1 MYLQKS
7 FYAAA
12 DNCPA
17 TFIPSSST
25 MSQVFTTCELPI
37 NYELPSGSELPLKLS
52 GKAKSVEQAN
62 NKSYAQVKIARSSS
76 AEHIAAGMEFDLT
89 YITER
94 LICASFPSNSSDE
107 AYKNSLHE
115 IARMLKCKHGDNYLV
130 INFSGSCEEIGHL
143 NTQVVQF
150 GWPLQHAPHLDILC
164 SICKAVDTWLSQH
177 PQHVAVLHCKGDL
190 GSAAIVVAAYMYYS
204 AMCASADQALDRFAM
219 KRFYEDKLAV
229 VIQPSQRRYVDY
241 FHGLLSGTILMNSNP
256 IFLHRVILHQ
266 VLGQKPGGR
275 VFLRVYQGLQ
285 PCYTSP
291 IYSRMDATA
300 CDKLC
305 ITIFPMLKLKGDI
318 LVKCYQKIAGGRQ
331 VIFRMQFHTCVVQGP
346 DLLLGKKELD
356 EACTDLLFP
365 LDGKVELLF
374 SSSSA
379 VATTSKAF
387 LQNDRSIT
395 VDHSSLDPIL
405 RYDSYVDL
413 SLLLDAGG
421 KHVDPQRS
429 ASRGLC
435 TPKKGTVPHARGPT
449 AIEATEHALSL
460 SSDSGHSS
468 VSGRISDELRPQVS
482 LLPRPPSSQGHNIG
496 DGHHTQSPLTPQ
508 EQSDLDD
515 LLKGLGLETNGMR
528 PGSPHTGGPPAC
540 STQIDPENEAHFGS
554 GPCCQKIQAQVHF
567 ENSSTFLAE
576 RETDIL
582 DDELLP
588 PHDLHSV
595 DSLGTLSSTEGGNT
609 SGPCGGL
616 CNATGSSN
624 GGDVGLVR
632 DSHKTS
638 QCSLLSDSTGYN
650 TVEEPHEGSHSLGIN
665 GASCPTLGGTPRT
678 SNKEPGGDVIGSQAV
693 VVSQGSRTS
702 PICYG
707 HTIAFEEE
715 ESSSTYSW
723 VQQQQQQQNKHY
735 RQGMMELS
743 NNFPQSSQY
752 HSDNPSNV
760 ILPNHEAKI
769 IGHQEI
775 SNMKQHIVPK
785 HQEPPHSILIPPAPL
800 RGSSSHGAT
809 QHSLEETPWPVVSSG
824 STNAGW
830 RGSPE
835 GLPPVHRLLSPIQ
848 QDLEQSMETLNMLIM
863 DLDIGFIPA
872 SASVSHDTLPM
883 PSTVET
889 WDSSASSAVA
899 TPPMTGA
906 EYKSTALTCSQG
918 TVGLGQQASKSFGTT
933 GIAKA
938 VTSSSGSMAQT
949 CVTGERAKDWD
960 ASYRMLA
967 GLDSRQRTALIERG
981 PSPWNASNGE
991 DNSRARSSNVHSPV
1005 RSISP
1010 EVVNIIAANPGGRPR
1025 QRNLHSY
1032 KEAFD
1037 EAEPDGNSPPRTS
1050 RSPEARSPVGLA
1062 ETPLSALK
1070 LKPHNLTEIH
1080 LSMSSE
1086 HGDLGSDNMKMTCH
1100 EPRSYVSTVARTAQV
1115 GVNSSQQ
1122 PRPCIEQTSA
1132 QIYCDQKLR
1141 PGDSETSWIQRMPK
1155 ELTASAPGSTTL
1167 DGLVCRSGSTPY
1179 ISTPQHLTSQYKLA
1193 SRYELPDEKK
1203 TPSSKA
1209 INVMQHGPQ
1218 QVNGGVGQ
1226 QSLVFENIEGKPQT
1240 LMAYPGTLSPDQG
1253 RQMASSNKE
1262 SPAFCMQ
1269 LPGTSGGHAGYAT
1282 VQQANH
1288 SPYHK
1293 SLSRSS
1299 PFSSQQP
1306 QSQTHKVVVNSQL
1319 PQCLTYN
1326 GTSHVGDSRNLTR
1339 DYSTPTVIPH
1349 SSHKQH
1355 DSATNSEIIVFN
1367 QQASSS
1373 PADDFSSIH
1382 SSPIGL
1388 QLSTSPYNDST
1399 AFSARTASPLSS
1411 YSSSNPP
1418 TPGFP
1423 YRPSVAAS
1431 QTSLYSI
1438 LSNSPRTTHRTFASM
1453 TPPSP
1458 VSSHRKVSLASS
1470 SPAGSPASPSFS
1482 GRSLQANTPLD
1493 GSHAPLSRHASGGL
1507 LLSGTNAYNSTA
1519 PLSYTLIQDRSPPRG
1534 HTPRTP
1540 LSGQTS
1546 LPEHLLQASY
1556 SDGELAGSSRDG
1568 GTVNADWTAMM
1579 QPALP
1584 EKRNGSMLSDRSV
1597 MASPSTYGVDTS
1609 LESHAKFVQATS
1621 NFWYKPDISREEAIN
1636 MLKDREPGAFVIR
1649 VSSSFRGAYGLAMK
1663 VASPPSSAIAQGK
1676 KGDPSCNELVRHFLI
1691 ESTNMGV
1698 RLKGC
1703 PNEPVF
1709 GSLCALVYQ
1718 HSTVP
1723 LALPCKLVI
1732 PENDPSDKSS
1742 SNSAAELLKQGAACN
1757 VFYLNTVEMES
1768 LTGSHAI
1775 AKAASETLNMSPRPV
1790 PTTVHFKVSAQGIT
1804 LTDNQRRLFFRRHY
1818 PVASITFCDVDP
1830 ERRPWTTQDSVT
1842 GAKIFGFVARKPGS
1856 STDNDCHLFA
1866 ELEPEQPASA
1876 IVNFVSR
1883 VLLGSQKL

>member
-1 MYLQKS
+1 M
-7 FYAAA
+7 AV
-12 DNCPA
+12 
-17 TFIPSSST
+17 SSSRPYESVT
-25 MSQVFTTCELPI
+25 NTAVHLIEQHLCEELNIPKLERAAVDNLHRNFERLLNPVSLRTGPGGPCAGNTCLGVR
-37 NYELPSGSELPLKLS
+37 SVC
-52 GKAKSVEQAN
+52 GKQAL
-62 NKSYAQVKIARSSS
+62 ARSSLTPA
-76 AEHIAAGMEFDLT
+76 AERELYKSSNGGSQVAHCDIASITALFSEEMLT
-89 YITER
+89 Q
-94 LICASFPSNSSDE
+94 ASFW
-107 AYKNSLHE
+107 
-115 IARMLKCKHGDNYLV
+115 
-130 INFSGSCEEIGHL
+130 F
-143 NTQVVQF
+143 
-150 GWPLQHAPHLDILC
+150 
-164 SICKAVDTWLSQH
+164 
-177 PQHVAVLHCKGDL
+177 
-190 GSAAIVVAAYMYYS
+190 
-204 AMCASADQALDRFAM
+204 
-219 KRFYEDKLAV
+219 
-229 VIQPSQRRYVDY
+229 
-241 FHGLLSGTILMNSNP
+241 LL
-256 IFLHRVILHQ
+256 
-266 VLGQKPGGR
+266 
-275 VFLRVYQGLQ
+275 Y
-285 PCYTSP
+285 
-291 IYSRMDATA
+291 
-300 CDKLC
+300 
-305 ITIFPMLKLKGDI
+305 
-318 LVKCYQKIAGGRQ
+318 
-331 VIFRMQFHTCVVQGP
+331 
-346 DLLLGKKELD
+346 
-356 EACTDLLFP
+356 
-365 LDGKVELLF
+365 
-374 SSSSA
+374 
-379 VATTSKAF
+379 
-387 LQNDRSIT
+387 
-395 VDHSSLDPIL
+395 
-405 RYDSYVDL
+405 
-413 SLLLDAGG
+413 
-421 KHVDPQRS
+421 VDPQRS

-496 DGHHTQSPLTPQ
+496 DSHHTQSPLTPQ

-632 DSHKTS
+632 DSHKTG

-650 TVEEPHEGSHSLGIN
+650 TVEEPHEGSHFLGIN
-665 GASCPTLGGTPRT
+665 GASCPTLRGTPRT

-863 DLDIGFIPA
+863 YLDIGFIPA

-949 CVTGERAKDWD
+949 CVTGERAKDSD

-967 GLDSRQRTALIERG
+967 A
-981 PSPWNASNGE
+981 
-991 DNSRARSSNVHSPV
+991 
-1005 RSISP
+1005 
-1010 EVVNIIAANPGGRPR
+1010 
-1025 QRNLHSY
+1025 
-1032 KEAFD
+1032 
-1037 EAEPDGNSPPRTS
+1037 
-1050 RSPEARSPVGLA
+1050 
-1062 ETPLSALK
+1062 
-1070 LKPHNLTEIH
+1070 
-1080 LSMSSE
+1080 
-1086 HGDLGSDNMKMTCH
+1086 
-1100 EPRSYVSTVARTAQV
+1100 
-1115 GVNSSQQ
+1115 
-1122 PRPCIEQTSA
+1122 
-1132 QIYCDQKLR
+1132 
-1141 PGDSETSWIQRMPK
+1141 
-1155 ELTASAPGSTTL
+1155 L

-1253 RQMASSNKE
+1253 RQMALSNKE

-1373 PADDFSSIH
+1373 PADDLSSIH

-1470 SPAGSPASPSFS
+1470 SPAGSPVSPSFS

-1568 GTVNADWTAMM
+1568 GMVNADWTAMM

-1621 NFWYKPDISREEAIN
+1621 NFWYKPDISREKAIN

-1649 VSSSFRGAYGLAMK
+1649 VSSSFRGAYGLSMK

-1742 SNSAAELLKQGAACN
+1742 SNSAAELLKQGAG
-1757 VFYLNTVEMES
+1757 E
-1768 LTGSHAI
+1768 
-1775 AKAASETLNMSPRPV
+1775 K
-1790 PTTVHFKVSAQGIT
+1790 
-1804 LTDNQRRLFFRRHY
+1804 
-1818 PVASITFCDVDP
+1818 
-1830 ERRPWTTQDSVT
+1830 
-1842 GAKIFGFVARKPGS
+1842 
-1856 STDNDCHLFA
+1856 
-1866 ELEPEQPASA
+1866 
-1876 IVNFVSR
+1876 
-1883 VLLGSQKL
+1883 